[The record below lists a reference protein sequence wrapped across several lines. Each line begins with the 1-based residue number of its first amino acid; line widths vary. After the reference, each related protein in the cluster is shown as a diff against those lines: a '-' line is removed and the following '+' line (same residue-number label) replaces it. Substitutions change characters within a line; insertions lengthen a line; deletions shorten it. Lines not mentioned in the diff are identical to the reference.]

1 MYIVHEA
8 FKVTGVIGYKFFFVK
23 TIEKVIRLFTVL
35 IFFSGGCEDRPILW
49 AFFTNFSLET
59 IYLSPDL
66 REKWLY
72 LQN

>member
-1 MYIVHEA
+1 MHCV
-8 FKVTGVIGYKFFFVK
+8 
-23 TIEKVIRLFTVL
+23 EKQF
-35 IFFSGGCEDRPILW
+35 FFSGGCEDMPILQ